1 MKDFKYFAFIV
12 FTLLLA
18 NNSFSQENTEELDLT
33 NKFALQFQILR
44 NLEFSSFGG
53 TAISG
58 KYCFNNSSSLRALF
72 SINQSTNKREDETIP
87 KDTING
93 TGSFN
98 FVDFDLLKF
107 GFGIQYL
114 HNIRVLNSVV
124 FYLGGGPYLASSSEK
139 DETMEKFRFG
149 TETFKSNRE
158 TNYFEFGV
166 NLVTGVE
173 WFVASNISLSGEYE
187 IYYFNKDYEFTY
199 NSDYENRTIT
209 ETNSGFDYSSVKL
222 GVAVY
227 F

>member
-1 MKDFKYFAFIV
+1 MKTFKYFTFIL
-12 FTLLLA
+12 FTFLLT
-18 NNSFSQENTEELDLT
+18 NNSFSQEKTEKLDFT

-44 NLEFSSFGG
+44 NLELSGFGG
-53 TAISG
+53 AAISG
-58 KYCFNNSSSLRALF
+58 KYCFNNSSSLRASF
-72 SINQSTNKREDETIP
+72 SINQSTNKREDESIP

-98 FVDFDLLKF
+98 FIDFDLLKF

-114 HNIRVLNSVV
+114 HNIRALNSVV
-124 FYLGGGPYLASSSEK
+124 FYLGGGPYLASSSEN
-139 DETMEKFRFG
+139 DETKEKFQFG
-149 TETFKSNRE
+149 PETYTSNRE
-158 TNYFEFGV
+158 TSYFEFGV

-173 WFVASNISLSGEYE
+173 WFVANNISLSGEYE
-187 IYYFNKDYEFTY
+187 IYYFNRDYEFTF
-199 NSDYENRTIT
+199 NSDYGNRTIT